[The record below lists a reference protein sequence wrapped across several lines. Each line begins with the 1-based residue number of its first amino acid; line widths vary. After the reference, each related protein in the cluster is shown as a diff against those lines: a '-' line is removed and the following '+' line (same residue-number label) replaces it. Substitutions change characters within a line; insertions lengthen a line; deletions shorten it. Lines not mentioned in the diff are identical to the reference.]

1 MPKLR
6 KPTRS
11 NIFGRYSK
19 FVELEY
25 LTKGQAKRKLRNA
38 GCGPMVVMG
47 HDIEPE
53 PDTFAKVWGR
63 AFYVPGRGWVVHVE
77 KK

>member
-6 KPTRS
+6 KPIRS
-11 NIFGRYSK
+11 DIFGLFKKY
-19 FVELEY
+19 VELEY

-38 GCGPMVVMG
+38 GCGPMLVEYRE
-47 HDIEPE
+47 IEPKSGS
-53 PDTFAKVWGR
+53 FAKVFGR
-63 AFYVPGRGWVVHVE
+63 AFYVPGRGWVVHIE

>member
-6 KPTRS
+6 KPNRS
-11 NIFGRYSK
+11 DIFGRFTKY
-19 FVELEY
+19 VELEY

-38 GCGPMVVMG
+38 GCGAMLVTRR
-47 HDIEPE
+47 DIEPQAGN
-53 PDTFAKVWGR
+53 FAEVWGR
-63 AFYVPGRGWVVHVE
+63 AFYVPGRGWVVHIA